1 MLLSRAY
8 WQALMLFSWDEQE
21 GRKQSQPC
29 GSIWLLQSEKALNLM
44 IVKITLSG
52 HIFPLGILLLLSVR
66 KDKMQVVSMRN
77 LLFYLF
83 LSLFMVAVSTK
94 M

>member
-29 GSIWLLQSEKALNLM
+29 GSIWLLQSEKALNL
-44 IVKITLSG
+44 ITLSG